1 MTKLEKLIAELCPNG
16 VEFRKLGDLQSE
28 NKIKLGRGRVI
39 SKRDLQE
46 DPGAFPVYSSSAI
59 GDGKFGEYGKFDF
72 DEELISWSIDGG
84 GKFFFRP
91 KHKFSVTNVS
101 GFLIVEDKTIS
112 AKYLYYALINEWKR
126 KVFNYTVKAHP
137 SVVAREYEIPVPPLE
152 VQEEIV
158 RILDKFTQLEA
169 ELEAEL
175 EARKKQ
181 YSHYRNALLSFENPE
196 DAVGIEWAALKNVAK
211 IKNGKDW
218 KTAGRGKVP
227 VYGSGG
233 IMSQTVSKIA
243 YSKPTVLIP
252 RKGTITNIFYTEK
265 PFWNV
270 DTIYYTEI
278 DNSLILPK
286 FFFYFMDNFD
296 LKKLDT
302 GKSGRPSLTQSVL
315 NEIKIPLPPLE
326 RQKEIVEILD
336 KFEKLTNDISKG
348 LPAEIAARRKQ
359 YEYYRN
365 KLLTFNELP

>member
-1 MTKLEKLIAELCPNG
+1 MA
-16 VEFRKLGDLQSE
+16 
-28 NKIKLGRGRVI
+28 KIHV
-39 SKRDLQE
+39 
-46 DPGAFPVYSSSAI
+46 
-59 GDGKFGEYGKFDF
+59 
-72 DEELISWSIDGG
+72 
-84 GKFFFRP
+84 
-91 KHKFSVTNVS
+91 
-101 GFLIVEDKTIS
+101 
-112 AKYLYYALINEWKR
+112 
-126 KVFNYTVKAHP
+126 
-137 SVVAREYEIPVPPLE
+137 PVPPLP

-326 RQKEIVEILD
+326 KQKEIVEILD
-336 KFEKLTNDISKG
+336 KFEKLTSDISQG
-348 LPAEIAARRKQ
+348 LPAEITARRKQ